1 MNLFFT
7 NKLNKFGSK
16 ISRKESR
23 IFERAQAMSDLGID
37 SGIKLSNF
45 ILASKQLR
53 LMSGK
58 YDDKIAAKIACKNT
72 NLLSTND
79 VCYQIIKEKL
89 SMSNIKKIAYP
100 NNSAHYSEEISNE
113 YNIDK
118 WAALVHRI
126 YSAVESGDMALSN
139 AIDYYGNTL
148 DSDPGESDNF
158 KRWMRYYG
166 EGNHLKY
173 SEESHLMKK
182 NAVYGISLLGS
193 GEYDRPSTYDS
204 NVESGRAEG
213 KKSQEFSLWKTR
225 LHSAIRRID
234 KLMRA
239 SHMDGDSYRD
249 MAEMLLNLSDKV
261 MRLSPVTAADLT
273 YRAANVLNK
282 FGRKND
288 ANSLIKIAQEVP
300 VEGANAAQQQVQQ
313 QAQQQEQGGQPVPM
327 QSAEE
332 KSSTEQRAGEVG
344 LSSQDASEPVPLE
357 KIETPEARPGE
368 YDKVLGDISLDDAS
382 DKLDEVAGM
391 LADRRI
397 IRLLAEFDIMLDK
410 LGVASMF
417 PELAESQS
425 KLIDG
430 YSYALT
436 RVTKMMGQLSNA
448 KSFVDSGDA
457 EIPGAGNIAEDSESP
472 EA

>member
-1 MNLFFT
+1 MNIFLK
-7 NKLNKFGSK
+7 NKLQKSGRST
-16 ISRKESR
+16 SSEDSALAG
-23 IFERAQAMSDLGID
+23 RARWISDLGID
-37 SGIKLSNF
+37 SKEKLHNF
-45 ILASKQLR
+45 IKINEQLVI
-53 LMSGK
+53 MSGRS
-58 YDDKIAAKIACKNT
+58 DDKIAASIAMKNT

-79 VCYQIIKEKL
+79 ICYEIIKEKL

-100 NNSAHYSEEISNE
+100 NGSVHYSEEISDE

-118 WAALVHRI
+118 WAGLVHKI

-148 DSDPGESDNF
+148 GKSSGESDNF
-158 KRWMRYYG
+158 KRWMKYYG
-166 EGNHLKY
+166 DGNHLKY
-173 SEESHLMKK
+173 SEESSVMKK
-182 NAVYGISLLGS
+182 NAVYGISLLGA

-204 NVESGRAEG
+204 SVENGRAEG
-213 KKSQEFSLWKTR
+213 KRGQEFSLWKNR

-234 KLMRA
+234 KLMRS
-239 SHMDGDSYRD
+239 SHMEGDSYRD

-261 MRLSPVTAADLT
+261 VRLSPATAADLT
-273 YRAANVLNK
+273 YRAANTLNK

-288 ANSLIKIAQEVP
+288 AKALIKIAQEAP
-300 VEGANAAQQQVQQ
+300 VEPQNIDQPSPGVPQAAEASPAEPPPQPT
-313 QAQQQEQGGQPVPM
+313 QER
-327 QSAEE
+327 ST
-332 KSSTEQRAGEVG
+332 TEQNAQEVG
-344 LSSQDASEPVPLE
+344 LGSQDASEPVPLQ
-357 KIETPEARPGE
+357 KIETPDPRPGE

-382 DKLDEVAGM
+382 EKLDEVAGM

-448 KSFVDSGDA
+448 KSFVDSGDTG
-457 EIPGAGNIAEDSESP
+457 IPGANEAVQSAESP
-472 EA
+472 EE